1 MRTIVYIDG
10 FNLFY
15 GCLKKTPYKW
25 LDLKALFTSLLNKD
39 NNIVEIKYF
48 TAIVKETTGNE
59 GASQRQLAYIRALE
73 KTIPEISVHYG
84 HFLRHQVK
92 MANVNPPPN
101 IVEVFKT
108 EEKGSDV
115 NLAVHLLNDA
125 WLNKYDCA
133 VVVSNDSDM
142 AEAIKLVKEHH
153 PKKVI
158 GIVTPGEKTRTSEQ
172 LKEHAN
178 FVRKIRNS
186 FLKKCQ
192 LSKNIPDSNIFKPH
206 DWK

>member
-1 MRTIVYIDG
+1 MRTIIYVDG

-25 LDLKALFTSLLNKD
+25 LDLKAVFSNLLDSK
-39 NNIVEIKYF
+39 NNIIEINYF
-48 TAIVKETTGNE
+48 TALVKETPNNE
-59 GASQRQLAYIRALE
+59 GASKRQQAYIRALE
-73 KTIPEISVHYG
+73 TTIPEIKVHYG
-84 HFLRHQVK
+84 HFLRHAVK

-101 IVEVFKT
+101 FVEVFKT

-125 WLNKYDCA
+125 WLNRYDCA

-153 PKKVI
+153 PSKVI
-158 GIVTPGEKTRTSEQ
+158 GIITPGEKTRTSEQ
-172 LKEHAN
+172 LRKHAD
-178 FVRKIRNS
+178 FVRKIRVS
-186 FLKKCQ
+186 LLKKSQ
-192 LSKNIPDSNIFKPH
+192 LPATIPESNIFKPH